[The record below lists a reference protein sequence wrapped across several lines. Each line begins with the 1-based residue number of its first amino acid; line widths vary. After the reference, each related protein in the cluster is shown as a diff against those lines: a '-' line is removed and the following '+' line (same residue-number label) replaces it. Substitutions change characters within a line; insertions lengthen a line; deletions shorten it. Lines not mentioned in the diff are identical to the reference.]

1 MFIPNWSQ
9 DWVCNLQCNT
19 HIHVQFWHII
29 LLLVPLDF
37 PVFLTISFACLLN
50 FTIFCTIIFSKV
62 DKKSQLHFNNSILG
76 NVPMNVVEMGQSK
89 WLFLFCTY
97 QNKQGVCHTLALPF
111 TLKVKLR
118 QKNISPCKN
127 IIFKKNP
134 LKETKILQHIITL

>member
-29 LLLVPLDF
+29 LLFVPLDF

-62 DKKSQLHFNNSILG
+62 DQNPSFILII
-76 NVPMNVVEMGQSK
+76 
-89 WLFLFCTY
+89 LFWAIFQWMLLRWANPSGYFLCTY

>member
-29 LLLVPLDF
+29 LLFVPLDF

-62 DKKSQLHFNNSILG
+62 DQKSQLHFNDSILG
-76 NVPMNVVEMGQSK
+76 NVPINVVEMGQSK
-89 WLFLFCTY
+89 WLFFFWHIP
-97 QNKQGVCHTLALPF
+97 KQTRGVSHSGLAIYIKSQVKAKDELWKLKYF
-111 TLKVKLR
+111 TM
-118 QKNISPCKN
+118 QKYN
-127 IIFKKNP
+127 
-134 LKETKILQHIITL
+134 L